1 MKKKSKKLEAPVISD
16 QYQAEDDMRTLMRAE
31 EIKSDPERL
40 SRLHKHGKKHMGVIK
55 SIKQLKEVAKHKME
69 NPSMSDDDGDE

>member
-1 MKKKSKKLEAPVISD
+1 MPMPAMDESWKHR
-16 QYQAEDDMRTLMRAE
+16 DDFETLMKAE
-31 EIKSDPERL
+31 EIKNDHKRL
-40 SRLHKHGKKHMGVIK
+40 AGAHKHGKKHMGVIK